1 MKFPIISAEEAA
13 ELIHNGDNIGFSGFT
28 YSGIPK
34 VVPGAIAAKAR
45 REHEAGRE
53 FKVSIFTGASTGD
66 GVDGELS
73 RAQAIDRRTPYQNTP
88 ELRKHINNHEVH
100 YFDLHL
106 SELAQKFRYGTF
118 GKMNCAIIEAT
129 TITDDG
135 KVILGTGLGNAPT
148 WVRLADKI
156 IIELNEQLDPRMEGM
171 HDVYVPLDP
180 PYRREIPLYTP
191 YDRIGTTYLQ
201 VDPAKVV
208 GVVKTNMPVGTASGF
223 TPANEVTNQ
232 IGANVC
238 SFLINEI
245 RHGRIPKEFLPIQSG
260 VGNVANAVLAGLEA
274 SDEIPPFAM
283 YTEVMQDTVLELVKS
298 GKCKLVSTCSMSF
311 SNDAILDFYKDIE
324 NLKEH
329 IILRPAEI
337 SNNPGLIRRLGVIA
351 MNTALEADIF
361 GNINSTHVTGT
372 KMMNGIGG
380 SGDFTRNGYLS
391 IFSCPSVAKNGLI
404 SAIVP
409 MVSHVDHSEHSV
421 DVIITEQGIADI
433 RGLDPVQRAQKIIDN
448 CAHPMYRPLLNEYLR
463 MGVEG
468 RGGQTAATLEAALAF
483 HTTFLAEGDMS
494 KTDFSK
500 YVK

>member
-129 TITDDG
+129 SITDDG

-156 IIELNEQLDPRMEGM
+156 IIELNEQLDPRIEGM

-337 SNNPGLIRRLGVIA
+337 SNNPGLI
-351 MNTALEADIF
+351 IF

-433 RGLDPVQRAQKIIDN
+433 RGRDPVQRAQKIIDN

>member
-1 MKFPIISAEEAA
+1 MKFPFISAEEAA
-13 ELIHNGDNIGFSGFT
+13 ELINNGDNLGFSGFT

-53 FKVSIFTGASTGD
+53 FKVNVFTGASTGD
-66 GVDGELS
+66 AVDGELS
-73 RAQAIDRRTPYQNTP
+73 RAQALNRRTPYQNTP

-118 GKMNCAIIEAT
+118 GKMNWAIIEVAK
-129 TITDDG
+129 IEDDG
-135 KVILGTGLGNAPT
+135 KVILGTGLGNSPT
-148 WVRLADKI
+148 WVQYADRI
-156 IIELNEQLDPRMEGM
+156 IIELNEQLDP
-171 HDVYVPLDP
+171 
-180 PYRREIPLYTP
+180 PYRREIPIYTP

-201 VDPAKVV
+201 IDPAKIV
-208 GVVKTNMPVGTASGF
+208 GIVKTNVNVGTASKF
-223 TPANEVTNQ
+223 TPANDVTNK
-232 IGANVC
+232 IGENVC
-238 SFLINEI
+238 SFLTNEL

-274 SDEIPPFAM
+274 SDEIPPFTM
-283 YTEVMQDTVLELVKS
+283 YTEVMQDTVLDLVKS

-311 SNDAILDFYKDIE
+311 SNDAILNFYKDIDK
-324 NLKEH
+324 LKEH
-329 IILRPAEI
+329 IILRPSEI

-391 IFSCPSVAKNGLI
+391 IFSCPSVAKDGLI

-409 MVSHVDHSEHSV
+409 MASHVDHTEHSV

-433 RGLDPVQRAQKIIDN
+433 RGLDPVQRAKVIIDN
-448 CAHPMYRPLLNEYLR
+448 CAHPDYRPLLHEYLSI
-463 MGVEG
+463 GENG

-483 HTTFLAEGDMS
+483 HTTFLAEGDMH